1 MAAIDRVLFVAPEL
15 FPYAKTGG
23 LGDVSAA
30 LPPALREAGVDCRLL
45 VPGYQSILD
54 NVALKTVV
62 RGLRLIPAVRRPASI
77 LSGRLPD
84 GTPVYVLR
92 CPALFERD
100 GGPYQDASGMD
111 WPDNTERFAL
121 LGAAAAMLCNDET
134 PLKWHPTVM
143 HINDWQAG
151 LGAAFRAYD
160 DRPGAR
166 VLASVHNLSFA
177 GEFTHPSVTELGL
190 PAWSYSPNGLEFYGR
205 GSFLKA
211 ALFFAD
217 HITTVS
223 PTYADEITTPAFG
236 GGFEGLLDSRRH
248 GLTGILNGI
257 DSNVWNPK
265 TDPHLAKTYGS
276 SSLEQKS
283 VNKRELRERLKLNPN
298 NDQPLA
304 GVVSRLTWQKG
315 IDLVAECAPRWLAQG
330 IQVAI
335 VGTGEQALE
344 ARLRGLAERFP
355 GQMGVFIGYDEPLS
369 HLMEAGL
376 DMFLMPSR
384 FEPCGLNQMYS
395 MAYGTPP
402 VVRKTGGL
410 ADSVVDERSG
420 EVATGF
426 VFDQGY
432 ASDLDQTMQHAVSIW
447 QDPSRWRALQRYGMA
462 ADFSWPKSALAY
474 KTLYAE
480 LRNRGPR

>member
-1 MAAIDRVLFVAPEL
+1 MTAADRVLFVVSEL
-15 FPYAKTGG
+15 FPFAKTGG

-30 LPPALREAGVDCRLL
+30 LPPALRAAGVDCRLL

-54 NVALKTVV
+54 GIDLKTVV
-62 RGLRLIPAVRRPASI
+62 RGLRLIPAVHRPASI

-100 GGPYQDASGMD
+100 GGPYQDSSGID
-111 WPDNTERFAL
+111 WSDNTERFAL

-134 PLKWHPTVM
+134 PLRWHPTVM

-151 LGAAFRAYD
+151 LGAAFRACD

-177 GEFTHPSVTELGL
+177 GEFTHSSVTELGL

-223 PTYADEITTPAFG
+223 PTYADEITTPDFG
-236 GGFEGLLDSRRH
+236 GGFEGLLESRRA

-257 DSNVWNPK
+257 DSDVWNPQ
-265 TDPHLAKTYGS
+265 TDPHLAKRYDS

-283 VNKRELRERLKLNPN
+283 DNKRALRERLNLNPDS
-298 NDQPLA
+298 DQPLL
-304 GVVSRLTWQKG
+304 GSVSRLTWQKG
-315 IDLVAECAPRWLAQG
+315 IDLVAECAPQWLAQG
-330 IQVAI
+330 LQIAI

-344 ARLRGLAERFP
+344 ARLKQLAEQFP
-355 GQMGVFIGYDEPLS
+355 GQMSVFIGYDEPLS

-402 VVRKTGGL
+402 VVRRTGGL
-410 ADSVVDERSG
+410 ADTVVDERSA
-420 EVATGF
+420 EIATGF
-426 VFDQGY
+426 VFDQGH
-432 ASDLDQTMQHAVSIW
+432 ASDLDLTVQHAVSVW
-447 QDPSRWRALQRYGMA
+447 HNPPRWHALQMNAMA

-474 KTLYAE
+474 QNLYAE
-480 LRNRGPR
+480 LRGRGPR